1 MMPVATVLSCVLILF
16 GAHWGQSAEPVQGP
30 EGSDPYSLELVRFSL
45 RMRSGGKKY
54 IQSTI
59 QKQLTRLGD
68 KVSVAL
74 LKILDEHQLADSQI
88 VRDLLPIVRDAFSVP
103 ELISSEEDKQP
114 QVTRFLLK
122 HLEREFFDPQ
132 IKRDIRETLQFIE
145 EKSKF
150 GSSPKTGRSSD
161 LSQ

>member
-1 MMPVATVLSCVLILF
+1 MAKNPTLSKGRRPEKKGLRQPV
-16 GAHWGQSAEPVQGP
+16 HQGSEAP
-30 EGSDPYSLELVRFSL
+30 DPYSLEVLRSSL
-45 RMRSGGKKY
+45 KMRSGGKKY

-74 LKILDEHQLADSQI
+74 LKILDEQQLADSQI
-88 VRDLLPIVRDAFSVP
+88 VRDMLPIVRDAFSAP

-122 HLEREFFDPQ
+122 HLERESFDLQ
-132 IKRDIRETLQFIE
+132 LKRDIRETLQFIE

-150 GSSPKTGRSSD
+150 GSSPKTGRSPD
-161 LSQ
+161 LS